1 MRSCPKAASA
11 DGKVVL
17 EHWISTLSCVVP
29 APGRA
34 QSNKSGT
41 HIHGC
46 IFKIAHFIDFGF
58 VFVCVWSH
66 CIPLSLPPS
75 IYSSLLLILQQAS
88 LVQSAFFFFK
98 CTEVLSSR
106 VKTNTRS
113 TEGKQH
119 MGQSV
124 FSGRS
129 AESRKSGLLA
139 LIFSFIY
146 SFLIEFPFSSEMP
159 LSVKVSCIC
168 ALWHRH
174 CSNGRV
180 EQSMESTQ
188 SQTNSS
194 RIWPE
199 CFAWIPASQKA
210 KEKYLALCY
219 VHGHGKPRRVSCG
232 VLWAPKQ
239 RALFSSTYRQFRSLQ
254 ACHDSAWMTPDSLC
268 KLKCETA
275 HGSFWYGKMVL

>member
-1 MRSCPKAASA
+1 
-11 DGKVVL
+11 
-17 EHWISTLSCVVP
+17 
-29 APGRA
+29 
-34 QSNKSGT
+34 
-41 HIHGC
+41 
-46 IFKIAHFIDFGF
+46 
-58 VFVCVWSH
+58 
-66 CIPLSLPPS
+66 
-75 IYSSLLLILQQAS
+75 
-88 LVQSAFFFFK
+88 
-98 CTEVLSSR
+98 
-106 VKTNTRS
+106 
-113 TEGKQH
+113 
-119 MGQSV
+119 
-124 FSGRS
+124 
-129 AESRKSGLLA
+129 
-139 LIFSFIY
+139 
-146 SFLIEFPFSSEMP
+146 MP

-168 ALWHRH
+168 ALWHCH

-210 KEKYLALCY
+210 KEKYLALWY

-254 ACHDSAWMTPDSLC
+254 ACHDSAWMTPDSLS

-275 HGSFWYGKMVL
+275 HGSFWYGKMVLQTMLWFEGDSSLSLISHLLLLKPKVSILKSNSIRHI